1 MAIKCI
7 LLYKLPKGVLP
18 TKSDAERIITVLT
31 EQLCCVQ
38 EGGRG
43 TGGGSGEKQLEA
55 LINIYKQT
63 QAPDLTAVASPV
75 SLTDVWAFRLAREA
89 PSKTFL
95 MIRLAGPRGGL
106 RVTEAEPSIRSF
118 LERRLDYRQRA
129 QLAIQSYSWSMGD
142 KHSDVTVKLL
152 QVSQQAQ
159 TPKVLAV
166 EVTYHPAVDL
176 AAGGAVL
183 AELAGRIAELV
194 GPEVPG
200 QPGSLVLLQPDYSR
214 FNAEEL
220 PGAYGPMHIVVAY
233 NELLAEGLG
242 AR

>member
-1 MAIKCI
+1 MGIKCI
-7 LLYKLPKGVLP
+7 LLFKLPKGVLP
-18 TKSDAERIITVLT
+18 TKSDAERIIAVLT

-38 EGGRG
+38 EGSRG
-43 TGGGSGEKQLEA
+43 QGAGEKQLEA

-63 QAPDLTAVASPV
+63 QAPDVTAVASPV
-75 SLTDVWAFRLAREA
+75 SLADVWAFRLAREA

-95 MIRLAGPRGGL
+95 MLRQPGPRGEL
-106 RVTEAEPSIRSF
+106 RVTEAEASIRTF

-129 QLAIQSYSWSMGD
+129 QLVIQSYSWNMGD
-142 KHSDVTVKLL
+142 KHSDVTIKLL

-166 EVTYHPAVDL
+166 EVTYHPAADL

-183 AELAGRIAELV
+183 AELAQHIIDLV
-194 GPEVPG
+194 GPERPG
-200 QPGSLVLLQPDYSR
+200 QPGSLVLLSPDYAR
-214 FNAEEL
+214 FNPNEL
-220 PGAYGPMHIVVAY
+220 SATFGPMHLVVAY
-233 NELLAEGLG
+233 NELLTEGLG